1 MVLNVL
7 LQFFIEKRLNLIIR
21 SSTRVLISLCETHRN
36 MSRNKEKNQSTL
48 HRYYAQQEKEAGVL
62 ESNPLLRPKY
72 VQKVDSLPQ
81 AERWRQTVMTEISVK
96 LTDISDPSLNMNE
109 IRSLN
114 DELNKLHREKRA
126 WEHHIKKLGGN
137 DYIKFSKSQGIYIDG
152 VRYYGRARELPEV
165 LKKEQLPDK
174 SEKPYVPLEY
184 YGSGE
189 WGEPVLVDERY
200 IQGQINGA
208 LGKEIFPVETV
219 PIEKD
224 PEQPTNE
231 DVKRMLLERQK
242 ALLRA
247 QLEA

>member
-1 MVLNVL
+1 MEATNERVVFWIMVMCIHSEAIGVD
-7 LQFFIEKRLNLIIR
+7 IPD
-21 SSTRVLISLCETHRN
+21 CETHLY

-48 HRYYAQQEKEAGVL
+48 HRYYAQQEREAGVL

-72 VQKVDSLPQ
+72 VQKVESLPQ

-96 LTDISDPSLNMNE
+96 LTDISDPSLNLGE

-126 WEHHIKKLGGN
+126 WEHHIKSLGGN
-137 DYIKFSKSQGIYIDG
+137 DYIKYSKSQGIYVDG

-165 LKKEQLPDK
+165 LKKELLPEK
-174 SEKPYVPLEY
+174 TEKPYAPLDY
-184 YGSGE
+184 YGSFQF
-189 WGEPVLVDERY
+189 GEPIVADKQY

-208 LGKEIFPVETV
+208 LGKQIYPVEAV
-219 PIEKD
+219 ALEND
-224 PEQPTNE
+224 PDFPTNE

-242 ALLRA
+242 AILRA
-247 QLEA
+247 QLGA